1 MYLLWNTD
9 LCTSFF
15 LNVVEISNIFDR
27 IGSINNKTNT
37 VSTMKAIGKI
47 YLSMYIDRRISL
59 SNATI
64 FYFARKS
71 GVKSWEHQFSS
82 NHLWFNAFSLFACR
96 AIRVYRFRKFYILI
110 YSFFFL
116 SFKFLKNLIEVDVYV
131 YYIMLENLKKE
142 NFPFM
147 KFEKTNFFL
156 ISIPHFNSLSFL
168 SIVTAW
174 TSIFLGL
181 NQQDEL
187 TKNTLT
193 LTNKI
198 QRMDNYHSRSNGFSS
213 RVRTLSGEKKRL

>member
-1 MYLLWNTD
+1 MERFIYR
-9 LCTSFF
+9 CTSTDEYLCSTRRFF
-15 LNVVEISNIFDR
+15 ISHASQAWKAGNINFHRTIYDSMRFPCLLVEPSEYTDSENF
-27 IGSINNKTNT
+27 
-37 VSTMKAIGKI
+37 I
-47 YLSMYIDRRISL
+47 Y
-59 SNATI
+59 
-64 FYFARKS
+64 
-71 GVKSWEHQFSS
+71 
-82 NHLWFNAFSLFACR
+82 WFTL
-96 AIRVYRFRKFYILI
+96 
-110 YSFFFL
+110 FFFL

-142 NFPFM
+142 NFSSPFM

-181 NQQDEL
+181 NQQNEL